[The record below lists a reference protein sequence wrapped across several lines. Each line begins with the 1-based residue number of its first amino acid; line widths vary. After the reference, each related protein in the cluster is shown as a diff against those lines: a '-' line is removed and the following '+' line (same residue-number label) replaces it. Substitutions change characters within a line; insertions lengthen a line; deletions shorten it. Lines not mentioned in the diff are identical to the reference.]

1 MESHRMPELF
11 CGFPENGGE
20 GPTHYPVACSPQ
32 SWAAASVLLLL
43 QACLGLSIHAPDAT
57 VSLSYPT
64 LPPGVDEVHIERLRV
79 GAATLSLLV
88 RRHDEDVGINVLRR
102 DGDVGVVVVK

>member
-1 MESHRMPELF
+1 
-11 CGFPENGGE
+11 
-20 GPTHYPVACSPQ
+20 
-32 SWAAASVLLLL
+32 
-43 QACLGLSIHAPDAT
+43 
-57 VSLSYPT
+57 
-64 LPPGVDEVHIERLRV
+64 V